1 MAYGIQPIPRSKVEG
16 EAMQQEIVLRISNL
30 HTNFY
35 TNMRCNKVLK
45 GVSLEVERGKTLCI
59 VGESGCGKSVTAA
72 SVMRLL
78 PDLARIE
85 SGEIVLY
92 DEGREIH
99 IEALDKYGKSMSDLR
114 GSKIAM
120 IFQDPMS
127 ALNPVYSIGFQ
138 IIEMIKRHTKISA
151 SRAKEKA
158 VSLLRE
164 MGISS
169 PETRIKDFPHQ
180 FSGGMRQRAMIAM
193 AMSCEPKLLI
203 ADEPTTALDV
213 TVQAQIFSLMEKL
226 KKEHGT
232 AVMMITHDMGVVAEM
247 ADDVVVMYMG
257 YIVER
262 GSVQQVLKNST
273 HPYTVG
279 LMRSIPM
286 IGKGKKQ
293 KLQPIRGCTADPYDT
308 SPGCPFVTRCDFSI
322 QLCHECMPEE
332 STVSGNHTVRCHNPI
347 QKGAVDA
354 RT

>member
-1 MAYGIQPIPRSKVEG
+1 MAYGIQPIPRNKVEG
-16 EAMQQEIVLRISNL
+16 ETVQQEIVLRITDL

-45 GVSLEVERGKTLCI
+45 GISLEVERGKTLCI

-72 SVMRLL
+72 SVMQLI

-92 DEGREIH
+92 DNGQDIH
-99 IEALDKYGKSMSDLR
+99 IETLDKYGKSMSDLR
-114 GSKIAM
+114 GSKMAM

-138 IIEMIKRHTKISA
+138 IIEMIRQHTKISK

-158 VSLLRE
+158 ISLLRE

-169 PETRIKDFPHQ
+169 PETRINDFPHQ

-226 KKEHGT
+226 KREHGT

-262 GSVQQVLKNST
+262 GTVHQVLKNST

-279 LMRSIPM
+279 LMQSIPM

-308 SPGCPFVTRCDFSI
+308 NPGCPFVTRCDFST
-322 QLCHECMPEE
+322 QLCHDHMPEE
-332 STVSGNHTVRCHNPI
+332 VTVSGNHKVRCHNPI